1 MPLSYD
7 PNLKHLARQL
17 RNNMTDSEKML
28 WACLRGRQLMDVQ
41 FYRQKPIGE
50 CTVDFYAPKM
60 KLVVEV
66 DGSQHRNE
74 SDAARD
80 RVRDEFMS
88 RLGLKGLR
96 FNSREVLREA
106 ESVLETIYRTRQD
119 RLSEEIPLDPPL
131 PKGEAGNGASL
142 FERGETETYVPPL
155 KKGARR
161 IWRGW

>member
-74 SDAARD
+74 GDAAED

-88 RLGLKGLR
+88 KLGLKVLR
-96 FNSREVLREA
+96 FNSREVLKEPQ
-106 ESVLETIYRTRQD
+106 SVLETIYITMRERFIG
-119 RLSEEIPLDPPL
+119 EIPLDPPL
-131 PKGEAGNGASL
+131 PKGEEGKEQRPLKKA
-142 FERGETETYVPPL
+142 ETENQVPPL
-155 KKGARR
+155 KKGD
-161 IWRGW
+161 RGI